1 MAQFRMIA
9 DDLTGANA
17 NCSLMKKIGL
27 NAATLLDVE
36 AKIPEKFEAFAI
48 TTDSRGIESKEAY
61 EKVIKALTNAKSEKA
76 ELYSKRVDSTLR
88 GNLGAEINAFFHVLG
103 EDYMGIAVPAYPDTN
118 RIVING
124 TMLVN
129 GQLLLNSDAGRDTKT
144 PVFTSEVIELFRKDL
159 NYKSEI
165 IYLEEIE
172 KGKEYLSKLILEK
185 KNDGVKLL
193 IFDGV
198 INEHLELIAKAVLDT
213 KIKFFSVDPGPFT
226 SEIANQ
232 ILDREDKLNK
242 VLMVVGSVTDITI
255 SQIHELLNSN
265 DNISVVKVD
274 AKKLAIE
281 SKRSEEI
288 NRVSEK
294 ALQLL
299 KDDDFILITS
309 TPIDIGEKR
318 LNLSDIAKT
327 ENKHIDD
334 ISVMIS
340 SGLAEIAKNIVLSD
354 YSFAGTYMSGGD
366 ITVALTKLLGAE
378 GLEIREEVIP
388 LAAYGRI
395 MGGLKPDMRVIS
407 KGGMVGNKDAMKI
420 CVEKLTQVTTD

>member
-27 NAATLLDVE
+27 NAATILDVNAE
-36 AKIPEKFEAFAI
+36 IPEKFDAFAV
-48 TTDSRGIESKEAY
+48 TTDSRGMEAEEAY
-61 EKVIKALTNAKSEKA
+61 MKVKDALEKAKSEEA

-88 GNLGAEINAFFHVLG
+88 GNLGSEINAFFDVLG

-124 TMLVN
+124 IMLVN

-144 PVFTSEVIELFRKDL
+144 PVFTSAVFDLLKKDL
-159 NYKSEI
+159 KYKCEM

-172 KGKEYLSKLILEK
+172 KGKEYLSNLILEK
-185 KNDGVKLL
+185 KKTGVNLL
-193 IFDGV
+193 IFDG
-198 INEHLELIAKAVLDT
+198 ITNLHLELIAEAVLDT
-213 KIKFFSVDPGPFT
+213 KIKFFSIDPGPFT
-226 SEIANQ
+226 LEVANQ

-255 SQIHELLNSN
+255 DQIHELLNSN
-265 DNISVVKVD
+265 NNIRVIKVD
-274 AKKLAIE
+274 AESLAVERERNKEIKKV
-281 SKRSEEI
+281 SEE
-288 NRVSEK
+288 
-294 ALQLL
+294 ALKFL
-299 KDDDFILITS
+299 KNDDLILITS
-309 TPIDIGEKR
+309 TPIYEGEKR
-318 LNLSDIAKT
+318 LILSDVARM
-327 ENKHIDD
+327 ENKNIDD

-340 SGLAEIAKNIVLSD
+340 SGLAEIAKNVVLSD

-366 ITVALTKLLGAE
+366 ITVAFTKLLGAE
-378 GLEIREEVIP
+378 GLEIKEEVIP

-420 CVEKLTQVTTD
+420 CVDKLTQVTTD